1 MFCRHLW
8 FEHLPSWDVKQSV
21 TEFQSPRRI
30 WSSFRSKMLES
41 SQDGMKRVR
50 RVLLTNVS
58 SSEGTIQLQ
67 PVSSFLS
74 PWICSICCCTS
85 VCSSLS
91 PVKAQYKW
99 ADITRP
105 QARGFLQIETDSGD
119 ADKEEQNGNRLNS
132 NEVQKKQVYKN
143 SASGGQ
149 QVLQFLDHKP
159 REEAYIVRLSSVGL
173 YQFQGS
179 PFTFCQSRIKCSF
192 SGANISQIF
201 LLLLSLFFLFV
212 PSDQSSLNL
221 NCCVGSQGLNPPAV
235 QVVNFPVLTFHP
247 PCYAPP
253 LPCTALPWYSPPGTV
268 EVQAQ
273 VQLYL

>member
-1 MFCRHLW
+1 
-8 FEHLPSWDVKQSV
+8 
-21 TEFQSPRRI
+21 
-30 WSSFRSKMLES
+30 MLES

-85 VCSSLS
+85 ICSSLS
-91 PVKAQYKW
+91 QVKAQYKW

-143 SASGGQ
+143 SGSGGQ

-179 PFTFCQSRIKCSF
+179 PFTFCQSRVKCSF

-235 QVVNFPVLTFHP
+235 QVVNFPP
-247 PCYAPP
+247 PDIPP
-253 LPCTALPWYSPPGTV
+253 TLMHLPPSPPRDTP
-268 EVQAQ
+268 
-273 VQLYL
+273 